1 MQRLLESPDTLMQ
14 LVEEWTVFASAH
26 ANDRS
31 LMVSRLYNPAKL
43 LQKLEDL
50 QRTPLIFTAA

>member
-1 MQRLLESPDTLMQ
+1 MNGH
-14 LVEEWTVFASAH
+14 FAAAH

-31 LMVSRLYNPAKL
+31 LMVSRLYNPAEL

-50 QRTPLIFTAA
+50 QRIP